1 MPEKT
6 DKDRLIEVR
15 DLLREQWDRLN
26 DPKNGFGVHSSYY
39 GRDAK
44 EKALKVGGD
53 LATAELAVIMY
64 DQPE

>member
-1 MPEKT
+1 MAEKS

-15 DLLREQWDRLN
+15 DLLRAQWDRLN
-26 DPKNGFGVHSSYY
+26 DPNNGFGVHSSYY

-44 EKALKVGGD
+44 KEALKVGGD
-53 LATAELAVIMY
+53 LATAELALIML